1 MSISFLLLI
10 LFKLRLF
17 SFSPTTCYGPLISLR
32 LGHVTIV
39 VASSPTPP
47 VTSSKSTTSPS
58 RPAPFP
64 TPSTPS
70 ATTAPLSRG
79 CRYALLL
86 QDPPQQAP
94 YQTAV
99 ALLVPSAEPS
109 SYVASVTPPQGTA
122 ALAAAFH
129 LSKAKLDRIVVKLS
143 LFSERSARLK
153 VAIYTGRR
161 GTTCEMSSGLRAP
174 PGESD
179 ATAGP
184 QGRGGACRGAPQ
196 RVDNRGQGRQGAT
209 PSALIHLTVRF
220 EPDPCFVFEFGGEP
234 DNTPKTHNRGI
245 RRRARHSWRRPLPS
259 PSSTSTSSSLP
270 NPIII
275 PIPSPSLLAPSP
287 SPPPPPPLLP
297 HPPLPRR
304 RRRRLRRLL
313 RLDGGGGGDG
323 AGGDGVWSARAPSV
337 VVLWDL
343 DNKPPRGDPYAAASA
358 LRSAAS
364 LLGRVLAVSAYANR
378 HAFSHLPSW
387 VLAQRRD
394 RRRLDL
400 LERRAPDPP
409 PEPYLCAVC
418 GRRCP
423 TRLDLKRHFRQLH
436 ERERLKKLARLRSLK
451 SKKKRARFRARF
463 LSPDSKYDDAAR
475 QLLTPRSGYGLA
487 AELRRAGVAVR
498 TVEDKPQAADAALK
512 RQMQHSMAR
521 GVDWLVLV
529 SDDSGF
535 AEMLRKAKEAELRTV
550 VIGDGRRALGRAADI
565 WLPWARVESGEIGED
580 ALRSGRRRTNGEFGE
595 LDQGLYSNLSFYKDG
610 GDDAIELDS
619 DLDLDLD
626 GVVDGSVA
634 RGSGFGGSG
643 ISAFSEEE
651 LVDGL
656 DEDEFYRTFGRSEPG
671 KDLLW
676 HSEDDDD
683 DDDDDNDDGTFLSF
697 LKGRLFSL
705 GTFTRLPSSVLR
717 AHQDNIL
724 SILRN
729 YNELIVDAIR
739 SSDSLHVLIKL
750 LYCHHY
756 LLVLNLFSAFN
767 LNFIFLSESA
777 PGFER

>member
-1 MSISFLLLI
+1 MATTPSLTFLHLHLLLPSKPYYHPHS
-10 LFKLRLF
+10 LP
-17 SFSPTTCYGPLISLR
+17 FSPRPLPLPHRRRLLSSLTHR
-32 LGHVTIV
+32 
-39 VASSPTPP
+39 S
-47 VTSSKSTTSPS
+47 
-58 RPAPFP
+58 
-64 TPSTPS
+64 
-70 ATTAPLSRG
+70 
-79 CRYALLL
+79 
-86 QDPPQQAP
+86 
-94 YQTAV
+94 
-99 ALLVPSAEPS
+99 
-109 SYVASVTPPQGTA
+109 
-122 ALAAAFH
+122 LAAA
-129 LSKAKLDRIVVKLS
+129 A
-143 LFSERSARLK
+143 A
-153 VAIYTGRR
+153 AAA
-161 GTTCEMSSGLRAP
+161 SG
-174 PGESD
+174 D
-179 ATAGP
+179 
-184 QGRGGACRGAPQ
+184 
-196 RVDNRGQGRQGAT
+196 
-209 PSALIHLTVRF
+209 
-220 EPDPCFVFEFGGEP
+220 
-234 DNTPKTHNRGI
+234 
-245 RRRARHSWRRPLPS
+245 
-259 PSSTSTSSSLP
+259 SSTSTT
-270 NPIII
+270 
-275 PIPSPSLLAPSP
+275 AAAAAAAAEVEMV
-287 SPPPPPPLLP
+287 
-297 HPPLPRR
+297 R
-304 RRRRLRRLL
+304 
-313 RLDGGGGGDG
+313 
-323 AGGDGVWSARAPSV
+323 GGDGVWSARAPSV

-565 WLPWARVESGEIGED
+565 WLPWARVESGDIGED

-610 GDDAIELDS
+610 GNDAIELDS
-619 DLDLDLD
+619 DLDLD
-626 GVVDGSVA
+626 GVVDGIVA

-676 HSEDDDD
+676 HSEDEDEDDD
-683 DDDDDNDDGTFLSF
+683 DDDGY
-697 LKGRLFSL
+697 
-705 GTFTRLPSSVLR
+705 
-717 AHQDNIL
+717 I
-724 SILRN
+724 
-729 YNELIVDAIR
+729 
-739 SSDSLHVLIKL
+739 
-750 LYCHHY
+750 
-756 LLVLNLFSAFN
+756 
-767 LNFIFLSESA
+767 
-777 PGFER
+777 

>member
-1 MSISFLLLI
+1 METRKNHSVS
-10 LFKLRLF
+10 
-17 SFSPTTCYGPLISLR
+17 
-32 LGHVTIV
+32 
-39 VASSPTPP
+39 
-47 VTSSKSTTSPS
+47 VTSSSTTSSGPPS
-58 RPAPFP
+58 PPPP
-64 TPSTPS
+64 TPEIRELSSRSTRLRV
-70 ATTAPLSRG
+70 TAYFSKKQTPL
-79 CRYALLL
+79 
-86 QDPPQQAP
+86 
-94 YQTAV
+94 
-99 ALLVPSAEPS
+99 
-109 SYVASVTPPQGTA
+109 
-122 ALAAAFH
+122 
-129 LSKAKLDRIVVKLS
+129 
-143 LFSERSARLK
+143 
-153 VAIYTGRR
+153 
-161 GTTCEMSSGLRAP
+161 
-174 PGESD
+174 
-179 ATAGP
+179 
-184 QGRGGACRGAPQ
+184 
-196 RVDNRGQGRQGAT
+196 
-209 PSALIHLTVRF
+209 
-220 EPDPCFVFEFGGEP
+220 
-234 DNTPKTHNRGI
+234 KTHNRGI

-259 PSSTSTSSSLP
+259 PPSTSTSTSSLP

-275 PIPSPSLLAPSP
+275 PIPSPSLLAPPPPLPHRRRLLSSLTTAP
-287 SPPPPPPLLP
+287 SPPPPPTPAT
-297 HPPLPRR
+297 PPPRR
-304 RRRRLRRLL
+304 RRRRRRRWRWCGRGRGVVGAGAERGGAVGPGQQAPAGQPLRRRLRAPLRRLPPRPRPRRL
-313 RLDGGGGGDG
+313 RLRQPPRLLPPPLLGPRPAPRPAPPRPPRAPRPRPAPGTLPLRRLRPPLPHPPRPQ
-323 AGGDGVWSARAPSV
+323 APLPPAPRARAPQEA
-337 VVLWDL
+337 
-343 DNKPPRGDPYAAASA
+343 R
-358 LRSAAS
+358 
-364 LLGRVLAVSAYANR
+364 
-378 HAFSHLPSW
+378 
-387 VLAQRRD
+387 
-394 RRRLDL
+394 
-400 LERRAPDPP
+400 PP
-409 PEPYLCAVC
+409 PLPQE
-418 GRRCP
+418 
-423 TRLDLKRHFRQLH
+423 Q
-436 ERERLKKLARLRSLK
+436 EEARPLPRPLP
-451 SKKKRARFRARF
+451 
-463 LSPDSKYDDAAR
+463 LPDSKYDDAAR

-580 ALRSGRRRTNGEFGE
+580 ALRSGRQRTNGEFGE

-619 DLDLDLD
+619 DLDLD
-626 GVVDGSVA
+626 GVVDGIVA

-676 HSEDDDD
+676 HSE
-683 DDDDDNDDGTFLSF
+683 DGTFLSF

-750 LYCHHY
+750 LCAASTRQCSKKRA
-756 LLVLNLFSAFN
+756 LGTRLGVRLIAQRLGS
-767 LNFIFLSESA
+767 
-777 PGFER
+777 P

>member
-1 MSISFLLLI
+1 MATTPSLTFLHLHLLLPSKPYYHPHS
-10 LFKLRLF
+10 LP
-17 SFSPTTCYGPLISLR
+17 FSPR
-32 LGHVTIV
+32 
-39 VASSPTPP
+39 
-47 VTSSKSTTSPS
+47 
-58 RPAPFP
+58 
-64 TPSTPS
+64 
-70 ATTAPLSRG
+70 
-79 CRYALLL
+79 
-86 QDPPQQAP
+86 
-94 YQTAV
+94 
-99 ALLVPSAEPS
+99 
-109 SYVASVTPPQGTA
+109 
-122 ALAAAFH
+122 
-129 LSKAKLDRIVVKLS
+129 
-143 LFSERSARLK
+143 
-153 VAIYTGRR
+153 
-161 GTTCEMSSGLRAP
+161 
-174 PGESD
+174 
-179 ATAGP
+179 
-184 QGRGGACRGAPQ
+184 
-196 RVDNRGQGRQGAT
+196 
-209 PSALIHLTVRF
+209 
-220 EPDPCFVFEFGGEP
+220 
-234 DNTPKTHNRGI
+234 
-245 RRRARHSWRRPLPS
+245 
-259 PSSTSTSSSLP
+259 
-270 NPIII
+270 
-275 PIPSPSLLAPSP
+275 PSP

-304 RRRRLRRLL
+304 RRRRRRLRRLL
-313 RLDGGGGGDG
+313 HLDDGGGGG
-323 AGGDGVWSARAPSV
+323 AAAEVEMVRGGDGVWSARAPSV

-565 WLPWARVESGEIGED
+565 WLPAGRSARMLCVSTKMAATMRLNWI
-580 ALRSGRRRTNGEFGE
+580 RM
-595 LDQGLYSNLSFYKDG
+595 
-610 GDDAIELDS
+610 
-619 DLDLDLD
+619 DLDLD
-626 GVVDGSVA
+626 GVVDGIVA

-676 HSEDDDD
+676 HSEDEDEDDD
-683 DDDDDNDDGTFLSF
+683 DDDGTFLSF

-739 SSDSLHVLIKL
+739 SSDSLHVFSIKK
-750 LYCHHY
+750 
-756 LLVLNLFSAFN
+756 V
-767 LNFIFLSESA
+767 
-777 PGFER
+777 R